1 MRIGVSACQSS
12 HCLKSSILQTP
23 DLQLLAVSSEK
34 QTVSQEQPE
43 ADRWLRLGP
52 ACAGCEVVFHCA
64 TAAPAAANTAN
75 KKLMHDVNVKG
86 TQNIIDACISQGVAR
101 LVYTSS
107 ASVVFDGRDLV
118 NVNEDAPYAA
128 KPIDYYT
135 ETKVMCCPVIGTYYG
150 TFWNLD
156 RLSRKVLQA
165 IACCRV
171 WHEAHLPFQ
180 RKIWLAADLAL

>member
-1 MRIGVSACQSS
+1 MLSRTSY
-12 HCLKSSILQTP
+12 
-23 DLQLLAVSSEK
+23 AVC
-34 QTVSQEQPE
+34 V
-43 ADRWLRLGP
+43 LHV
-52 ACAGCEVVFHCA
+52 AGCEVVFHCA

-86 TQNIIDACISQGVAR
+86 TQNIIDACVSQGVAR

-135 ETKVMCCPVIGTYYG
+135 ETKVMLRCTPSILCKSQPLT
-150 TFWNLD
+150 
-156 RLSRKVLQA
+156 
-165 IACCRV
+165 
-171 WHEAHLPFQ
+171 
-180 RKIWLAADLAL
+180 